1 MILGIG
7 LGSQYQCAVLAI
19 QHDFGL
25 YAIYEKR
32 YAKII
37 KKKNCEIEIEGTL
50 WNYEMGKNGH

>member
-50 WNYEMGKNGH
+50 